1 MRNTPWGQDRA
12 GWREASSWGEAYV
25 EGHGLSQ
32 ELGVRGASVPWQSG
46 GGVSAWGRALCL
58 GAWPPRGAGLVR
70 AGRRVSLTVFVSES
84 GVDEG
89 GSRVEEDAE
98 VEGGHVVGLDAVV
111 LDGHVAVVVWPGVH
125 IPAAVRGVQ
134 HVREARLL
142 QPVAVQR
149 CGPGAGRRGSRWTP
163 CASGGARLSSQ
174 GPGPSQCK
182 AITSKDPKR
191 LSS

>member
-1 MRNTPWGQDRA
+1 MRVCLGRA
-12 GWREASSWGEAYV
+12 GAGSR
-25 EGHGLSQ
+25 L
-32 ELGVRGASVPWQSG
+32 
-46 GGVSAWGRALCL
+46 GGVFYAWGRGLP
-58 GAWPPRGAGLVR
+58 GGRGLSGQGGESLL
-70 AGRRVSLTVFVSES
+70 LTVVVSES
-84 GVDEG
+84 RVDEG

-98 VEGGHVVGLDAVV
+98 IEGGHVVGLDAVV